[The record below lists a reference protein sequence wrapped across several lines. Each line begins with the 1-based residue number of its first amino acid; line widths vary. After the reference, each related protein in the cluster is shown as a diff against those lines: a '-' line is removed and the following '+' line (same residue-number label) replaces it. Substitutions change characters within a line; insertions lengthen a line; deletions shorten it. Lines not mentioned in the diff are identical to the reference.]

1 MLGQGAYGVVHKS
14 KWLELECAVE
24 TFTASK
30 KTELE
35 KDAAILENL
44 KHPNILQLIFCTIQ
58 PKSCSLVLEL
68 MSIDLN
74 KFIQGRISPDNK
86 VPFTLPVALDIML
99 QIARGLKYI
108 HERGVGH
115 RDIKPS
121 NILMTPTPVP
131 ELVEMGYVEVKLAD
145 FGMTKAKLMNCTTR
159 SQTANVGT
167 PVSRAPELFDGADA
181 KVSHR
186 VWPDQSD
193 KN

>member
-1 MLGQGAYGVVHKS
+1 M
-14 KWLELECAVE
+14 
-24 TFTASK
+24 FT
-30 KTELE
+30 
-35 KDAAILENL
+35 
-44 KHPNILQLIFCTIQ
+44 
-58 PKSCSLVLEL
+58 
-68 MSIDLN
+68 DLN
-74 KFIQGRISPDNK
+74 KFIQGRISPDNE

-131 ELVEMGYVEVKLAD
+131 ELAEMGYVEENLAD
-145 FGMTKAKLMNCTTR
+145 FGMAKVKLMSCTTR

-167 PVSRAPELFDGADA
+167 PVYRAPELFDGADA

-186 VWPDQSD
+186 V
-193 KN
+193 

>member
-1 MLGQGAYGVVHKS
+1 MK
-14 KWLELECAVE
+14 

-44 KHPNILQLIFCTIQ
+44 KHPNILQLIFCIIQ

-68 MSIDLN
+68 MSTDLN
-74 KFIQGRISPDNK
+74 KFIQGRISPDNE

-145 FGMTKAKLMNCTTR
+145 FGMAKAKLNELHNQKPDSKCWDTT
-159 SQTANVGT
+159 V
-167 PVSRAPELFDGADA
+167 
-181 KVSHR
+181 
-186 VWPDQSD
+186 QSS
-193 KN
+193 